1 MNEQKEHEATKKCAV
16 YARLDRHEAHS
27 VEEQVATCRAEIQKH
42 GWTLSEHHVF
52 TDAAWYSRVAM
63 DDRPGL
69 KVFSPGI
76 WWIGSSVNLSGSWI
90 QSLHAHRYVG
100 SLARRGEPAGEG
112 ASSCQ
117 GDGGEYAP
125 ARGGARQSCS
135 PS

>member
-27 VEEQVATCRAEIQKH
+27 VEEQIATCRAEIKRQ

-69 KVFSPGI
+69 KALFTYANAVPRPFDFLIVDATERFS
-76 WWIGSSVNLSGSWI
+76 SW
-90 QSLHAHRYVG
+90 VG
-100 SLARRGEPAGEG
+100 GVLKVYSA
-112 ASSCQ
+112 
-117 GDGGEYAP
+117 
-125 ARGGARQSCS
+125 
-135 PS
+135 

>member
-27 VEEQVATCRAEIQKH
+27 VEEQIATCRAEIKRQ

-69 KVFSPGI
+69 KALFTYANAVPRPFDFLIVDATERFSSWVGEVLKVYSALSRSGI
-76 WWIGSSVNLSGSWI
+76 RIYVVPTTDE
-90 QSLHAHRYVG
+90 HR
-100 SLARRGEPAGEG
+100 S
-112 ASSCQ
+112 
-117 GDGGEYAP
+117 
-125 ARGGARQSCS
+125 
-135 PS
+135 